1 MMEFLM
7 EPKILWTYL
16 NIADPIVAWETYR
29 GVLISPDC
37 YRIEDNPAISFWQL
51 KFFKNI
57 ESNKSINELKLEMIR
72 QQFYSQKISRSFIPS
87 SNIASSCLSSFWSV
101 EDTRQ

>member
-37 YRIEDNPAISFWQL
+37 YRIEDNPAISFWY
-51 KFFKNI
+51 N
-57 ESNKSINELKLEMIR
+57 
-72 QQFYSQKISRSFIPS
+72 
-87 SNIASSCLSSFWSV
+87 
-101 EDTRQ
+101 